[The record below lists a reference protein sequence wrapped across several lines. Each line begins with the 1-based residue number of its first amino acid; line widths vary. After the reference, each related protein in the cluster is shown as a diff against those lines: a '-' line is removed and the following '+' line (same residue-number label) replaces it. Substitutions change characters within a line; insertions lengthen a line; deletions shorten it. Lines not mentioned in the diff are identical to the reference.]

1 MSTPDFEH
9 FRLRDVDGIVVIEM
23 MSRDIQGPDR
33 AKEFIAEL
41 MTVAE
46 QAECKPILVNL
57 RRTLYFSSMGFS
69 ALFKLVKCAKER
81 QRAVKFCN
89 IHPDVRVGAEIVG
102 LPHVVEFYDSE
113 ESALKAF
120 AQA

>member
-1 MSTPDFEH
+1 MSTPEFEH
-9 FRLRDVDGIVVIEM
+9 FRLRHVDGVVVIEM
-23 MSRDIQGPDR
+23 MSKDIQGPDR

-57 RRTLYFSSMGFS
+57 GRTHYFSSMGYS
-69 ALFKLVKCAKER
+69 GLFKLVKCAKER

-120 AQA
+120 AQT